1 MAGSFPQEVFV
12 LDGDGLLL
20 ARLQGNGRGARVVGA
35 TQYRFGEPPFA
46 DAPVTPS
53 VTRPEAL
60 TEAVR
65 RAKRDAGRLDRAS
78 LLLPDSWFRM
88 NLLELPTGGDRS
100 TSIEELIRWSVKRT
114 LPVRAEEMRFAWT
127 PLLKSSTGN
136 QGLAVG
142 AMQAS
147 LKAVERAFADAGVAL
162 ILIEPI
168 GLNVWNAAAARASD
182 NGALRLFFHLTG
194 TEFTTGLFQ
203 GGIPLFLRSRNLT
216 DTRDVRQEIAL
227 SASYLRSR
235 LDWNTP
241 AESWV
246 SGNRVAE
253 PVLET
258 IAAEFAAPVRRLRLE
273 DVSPAAPEEASKW
286 EAELLGCVGVFTA

>member
-12 LDGDGLLL
+12 LDGEGLLL
-20 ARLQGNGRGARVVGA
+20 ARMQRNGRGARVVDA
-35 TQYRFGEPPFA
+35 KRYRFGEAPFA
-46 DAPVTPS
+46 EAPVTPA
-53 VTRPEAL
+53 VARPEAL

-65 RAKRDAGRLDRAS
+65 RAKREAGRLERAS

-88 NLLELPTGGDRS
+88 NLLELPINGDRS

-114 LPVRAEEMRFAWT
+114 LPVRAEDMRFGWT
-127 PLLKSSTGN
+127 PLLKSSAGN

-142 AMQAS
+142 AMQGS
-147 LKAVERAFADAGVAL
+147 LSAVERAFADAGVAL
-162 ILIEPI
+162 VLIEPI

-182 NGALRLFFHLTG
+182 NGAIRLFFHIAES
-194 TEFTTGLFQ
+194 EFTTGLFQ
-203 GGIPLFLRSRNLT
+203 GGIPLFLRSRNLSNI
-216 DTRDVRQEIAL
+216 RDLRQEIAL
-227 SASYLRSR
+227 SGSYMKSR

-241 AESWV
+241 AEAWV
-246 SGNRVAE
+246 SGNHVAE

-258 IAAEFAAPVRRLRLE
+258 IAAEFAAPVRRLRLS
-273 DVSPAAPEEASKW
+273 DVSGATLEESSKW